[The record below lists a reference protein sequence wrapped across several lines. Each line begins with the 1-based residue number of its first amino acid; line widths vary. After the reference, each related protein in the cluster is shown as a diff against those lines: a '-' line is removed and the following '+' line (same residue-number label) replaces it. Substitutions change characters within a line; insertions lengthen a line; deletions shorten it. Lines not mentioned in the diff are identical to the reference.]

1 MHATRGEAAGAAIA
15 CRSTRKTKAANVLLR
30 ACNTVKSQ
38 SMMKDDQRMKKR

>member
-1 MHATRGEAAGAAIA
+1 MHATRGKAAGAAIA
-15 CRSTRKTKAANVLLR
+15 CRSTRKTKAANVLQ